1 MDAFTTSRDKSRWD
15 WTLML
20 MVPDWIDGARFAT
33 VVEQVGAKDAPARL
47 DQVRLETLAEGRC
60 VQTLNVG
67 SFDAEAEVLHRIHH
81 VFITDNGWS
90 MNAEHNELY
99 PSALARVVS
108 QKRRTTLRT
117 KRN

>member
-60 VQTLNVG
+60 VQTLHVG
-67 SFDAEAEVLHRIHH
+67 FFDDEAQVLHLIPS
-81 VFITDNGWS
+81 VFIPANG
-90 MNAEHNELY
+90 
-99 PSALARVVS
+99 
-108 QKRRTTLRT
+108 LRSHGQQHQI
-117 KRN
+117 